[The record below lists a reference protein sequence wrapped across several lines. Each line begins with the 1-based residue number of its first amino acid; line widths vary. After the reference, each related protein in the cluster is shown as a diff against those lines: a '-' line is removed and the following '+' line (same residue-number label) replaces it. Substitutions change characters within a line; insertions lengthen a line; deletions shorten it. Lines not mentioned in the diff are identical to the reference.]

1 MKKSKTIYVCQA
13 CGARYLQW
21 QGQCSSCHQW
31 QTIVKQVVDD
41 SPIKT
46 WADADVISKT
56 SKPIKIQQ
64 IAIQR
69 NPRLTT
75 VDQEFNRVLGGG
87 IVLGSM
93 ILIGGEPGIG
103 KSTLLLQVS
112 LELEQKVL
120 YVSGE
125 ESAQQIKLRAD
136 RIGKHEN
143 NCYVLTET
151 KLEQIFHQI
160 KELSPELVV
169 IDSIQTLTT
178 QAVDS
183 AASTITQ
190 VRTCTAQLLEF
201 AKRKHIPVILIG
213 HITKEG
219 HLAGPKVLEHMVDT
233 VLLFEGDRNY
243 SHRILRTQKNRF
255 GPAFE
260 LGIYQMNHDG
270 LAIVDNPSDILISQK
285 DDQSSGYAIAV
296 TVEGIRPL
304 LIEVQALVS
313 KAIYGTPQRSCTGFN
328 GKRLNML
335 LAILEKRV
343 GFSFGDKDVF
353 VNITGGIKV
362 EEPAIDLAVVMAVL
376 SSYFDLSIS
385 QWVCFA
391 AEIGLSG
398 EIRAVP
404 KIETRIKEA
413 QKRGYK
419 EFALSEYNQASN
431 HGHNIRLRSFDK
443 IEKII
448 KPFFSP

>member
-1 MKKSKTIYVCQA
+1 MKKSKTTYVCQA
-13 CGARYLQW
+13 CETRHLQW

-31 QTIVKQVVDD
+31 QTIIKQVVDD
-41 SPIKT
+41 SPINT
-46 WADADVISKT
+46 WADSDVLSKT
-56 SKPIKIQQ
+56 SKPIKIEE
-64 IAIQR
+64 IAIQ
-69 NPRLTT
+69 NSPRIRTK
-75 VDQEFNRVLGGG
+75 DKEFNRVLGGG

-103 KSTLLLQVS
+103 KSTLLLQIS
-112 LELEQKVL
+112 LDLPQKVL

-125 ESAQQIKLRAD
+125 ESAQQIRLRSN
-136 RIGKHEN
+136 RIGKNKN
-143 NCYVLTET
+143 NCYVLAQTN
-151 KLEQIFHQI
+151 LDHIFSQI
-160 KELSPELVV
+160 KPLSPQLVV

-178 QAVDS
+178 PLVDSS
-183 AASTITQ
+183 AASITQ

-201 AKRKHIPVILIG
+201 AKTENIPVILIG

-270 LAIVDNPSDILISQK
+270 LTIVDNPSEILISQK
-285 DDQSSGYAIAV
+285 GDQSSGYSIAV

-313 KAIYGTPQRSCTGFN
+313 KAVYGTPQRSSTGFN
-328 GKRLNML
+328 GKRLHML
-335 LAILEKRV
+335 LAILEKKV
-343 GFSFGDKDVF
+343 GFSFGDQDVF
-353 VNITGGIKV
+353 VNITGGIRV
-362 EEPAIDLAVVMAVL
+362 EEPAIDLAVIMAVL
-376 SSYFDLSIS
+376 SSYFDLAVS

-404 KIETRIKEA
+404 KIDTRIKEA
-413 QKRGYK
+413 QKRGYTD
-419 EFALSEYNQASN
+419 FALSD
-431 HGHNIRLRSFDK
+431 HNITSDYNDKINLQRFDS

-448 KPFFSP
+448 RHFFRP

>member
-1 MKKSKTIYVCQA
+1 MKKSKTIYICQA
-13 CGARYLQW
+13 CGARYVQW

-31 QTIVKQVVDD
+31 QTIVKQVIDD
-41 SPIKT
+41 APIKT
-46 WADADVISKT
+46 WADSDISSRT

-64 IAIQR
+64 IATQ
-69 NPRLTT
+69 NSPRINTG
-75 VDQEFNRVLGGG
+75 DKEFNRVLGGG

-93 ILIGGEPGIG
+93 VLIGGEPGIG
-103 KSTLLLQVS
+103 KSTLLLQIS
-112 LELEQKVL
+112 LNLPQKVL

-125 ESAQQIKLRAD
+125 ESAQQIKLRSN
-136 RIGKHEN
+136 RIGKNEN
-143 NCYVLTET
+143 NCYVLAET
-151 KLEQIFHQI
+151 KLEKIFNEI
-160 KELSPELVV
+160 KQLLPELVV
-169 IDSIQTLTT
+169 VDSIQTLTT
-178 QAVDS
+178 QTVDS
-183 AASTITQ
+183 AASSVTQ

-201 AKRKHIPVILIG
+201 AKSKNVPVILIG

-270 LAIVDNPSDILISQK
+270 LAIVDNPSEILISQK
-285 DDQSSGYAIAV
+285 DDQSSGYSIAV
-296 TVEGIRPL
+296 TVEGVRPL

-313 KAIYGTPQRSCTGFN
+313 KAVYGTPQRSSTGFN

-404 KIETRIKEA
+404 KIDARIKEA

-419 EFALSEYNQASN
+419 EFALSQYNKTSN
-431 HGHNIRLRSFDK
+431 HGNKVTLHLFDK
-443 IEKII
+443 IEKVI
-448 KPFFSP
+448 KHFFSP

>member
-1 MKKSKTIYVCQA
+1 MKKSKTIYICQA
-13 CGARYLQW
+13 CGARYVQW

-31 QTIVKQVVDD
+31 QTIVKQAIDD
-41 SPIKT
+41 APIKT
-46 WADADVISKT
+46 WADSDISSRT

-64 IAIQR
+64 IATQ
-69 NPRLTT
+69 NSPRINTG
-75 VDQEFNRVLGGG
+75 DKEFNRVLGGG

-93 ILIGGEPGIG
+93 VLIGGEPGIG
-103 KSTLLLQVS
+103 KSTLLLQIS
-112 LELEQKVL
+112 LNLPQKVL

-125 ESAQQIKLRAD
+125 ESAQQIKLRSN
-136 RIGKHEN
+136 RIGKNEN
-143 NCYVLTET
+143 NCYVLAET
-151 KLEQIFHQI
+151 KLEKIFNEI
-160 KELSPELVV
+160 KQLLPELVV
-169 IDSIQTLTT
+169 VDSIQTLTT
-178 QAVDS
+178 QTVDS
-183 AASTITQ
+183 AASSVTQ

-201 AKRKHIPVILIG
+201 AKSKNVPVILIG

-270 LAIVDNPSDILISQK
+270 LAIVDNPSEILISQK
-285 DDQSSGYAIAV
+285 DDQSSGYSIAV
-296 TVEGIRPL
+296 TVEGVRPL

-313 KAIYGTPQRSCTGFN
+313 KAVYGTPQRSSTGFN

-404 KIETRIKEA
+404 KIDARIKEA

-419 EFALSEYNQASN
+419 EFALSQYNKTSN
-431 HGHNIRLRSFDK
+431 HGNKVTLHLFDK
-443 IEKII
+443 IEKVI
-448 KPFFSP
+448 KHFFSP